1 MNYIF
6 NILVSI
12 DQLINVVFGPLLNLL
27 LRPDYKFGKPD
38 DTLSEV
44 FGRNR
49 EKCKTCYIICRAL
62 HLLDKNHCEKS
73 ID

>member
-6 NILVSI
+6 NILVGI
-12 DQLINVVFGPLLNLL
+12 DQLINVVFGPLLNLIL
-27 LRPDYKFGKPD
+27 NPDYKFGKPD

-49 EKCKTCYIICRAL
+49 KSCKVCNLICL
-62 HLLDKNHCEKS
+62 ILNLGDKNHCEKS

>member
-1 MNYIF
+1 MKYIL
-6 NILVSI
+6 NILISL
-12 DQLINVVFGPLLNLL
+12 DQLVNVVFGPLLNLI
-27 LRPDYKFGKPD
+27 LRPSYKFGEPD

-49 EKCKTCYIICRAL
+49 KDCKACYYICRVL
-62 HLLDKNHCEKS
+62 HWFDKNHCEKS